1 MVCLGGALPCH
12 HQKNLHNEV
21 MSDKPIKLT
30 FGGALLALLALAIF
44 LVVAWEIYSGVAY
57 HRKGEPSLRAL
68 DPGVFW
74 FEIAAQSG
82 LATVIALWA
91 RRVVRSR

>member
-1 MVCLGGALPCH
+1 
-12 HQKNLHNEV
+12 

-30 FGGALLALLALAIF
+30 FGGALLTLLALAIF
-44 LVVAWEIYSGVAY
+44 LVVIWEIYSGVAY
-57 HRKGEPSLRAL
+57 HRKGEPSFRAI

-74 FEIAAQSG
+74 FEIATQSG
-82 LATVIALWA
+82 LAMVIALWG